1 MEWLWGEVDDVQ
13 QRSGPESLDGS
24 GAGRVVRQRGFR
36 PGFRASQAP
45 DAAFAAMSVRCW
57 EPSSRIRAT
66 ARYARSRASVRFLPD
81 AVTDRT
87 RPPALT
93 TASPSRLVPA
103 CRTYACGASSAATS
117 SRPVIGSPVR
127 GVAG

>member
-1 MEWLWGEVDDVQ
+1 MEWLWGKVDDVQ

-24 GAGRVVRQRGFR
+24 GADRVVPGRAVRPDFQQRSGVESR
-36 PGFRASQAP
+36 TASQAS

-57 EPSSRIRAT
+57 EPSRPIRAT
-66 ARYARSRASVRFLPD
+66 ARYARSRASVRSLPD

-93 TASPSRLVPA
+93 
-103 CRTYACGASSAATS
+103 
-117 SRPVIGSPVR
+117 
-127 GVAG
+127 